1 MSAAVMPSIKTAR
14 GLGFALP
21 VNTLSS
27 EKPMNHAPKFYG
39 QDQAW
44 TALKRHRS

>member
-1 MSAAVMPSIKTAR
+1 MSAAVMPSIQTASVR
-14 GLGFALP
+14 GFVLP

-44 TALKRHRS
+44 TALMRHRS